1 MNTTHSDKNTRLLKG
16 ATYASVATAL
26 LLVGVKFAAWL
37 ATGSLSI
44 LASLIDSLMDVM
56 ASFINLM
63 AIRYSFNPADD
74 DHSFGHGKAE
84 ALAGLGQAS
93 FIAGS
98 ALILFMHGIERLT
111 TPVPIQS
118 LGLGIAVMVFSILAT
133 LILIAFQKY
142 VIQQTKSTA
151 IKADSLHYAT
161 DLLTNVCTIIAL
173 LLTLTRFS
181 WAPIMDPLFSLI
193 IALIIFRSA
202 WQIGSEAVQLLMDHQ
217 LPLEQREAI
226 QQIVLSHQHVLSM
239 HDLRTRQSGQIAII
253 QLHLDL
259 NATLPLAQAHNIGK
273 EVEKLIKESFP
284 DADITIHHDPVLTSV
299 DMTDTVDSG
308 QEVKPLTVLPL
319 KNG

>member
-1 MNTTHSDKNTRLLKG
+1 MNETPSHKTDQLLKR

-63 AIRYSFNPADD
+63 AIRYSLISADD

-98 ALILFMHGIERLT
+98 ALILFMQGIKRLT
-111 TPVPIQS
+111 SPVPIQAVG
-118 LGLGIAVMVFSILAT
+118 LGLGIMAFSILAT
-133 LILIAFQKY
+133 LILITFQRY
-142 VIQQTKSTA
+142 VIKKTKSTA
-151 IKADSLHYAT
+151 IRADSLHYAT
-161 DLLTNVCTIIAL
+161 DLLTNVCTIVAL

-181 WAPIMDPLFSLI
+181 WAPIMDPLFSII

-217 LPLEQREAI
+217 LPQEQRELI
-226 QQIVLSHQHVLSM
+226 QQIALGHQHVLGM

-259 NATLPLAQAHNIGK
+259 KATLPLAQAHSIGK
-273 EVEKLIKESFP
+273 DVEKLIRESFP
-284 DADITIHHDPVLTSV
+284 GADVTIHQDPVLTAAGMAV
-299 DMTDTVDSG
+299 TVDPG
-308 QEVKPLTVLPL
+308 Q
-319 KNG
+319 

>member
-1 MNTTHSDKNTRLLKG
+1 MDTTHSDKNVRLLKS

-56 ASFINLM
+56 ASSINLM
-63 AIRYSFNPADD
+63 AIRYSLNPADD

-93 FIAGS
+93 FITGS
-98 ALILFMHGIERLT
+98 ALILFMHGIERLK

-118 LGLGIAVMVFSILAT
+118 LGLGLGIMIFSIVAT
-133 LILIAFQKY
+133 LVLIAFQKY
-142 VIQQTKSTA
+142 VVQQTKSTA

-173 LLTLTRFS
+173 LLTCFS
-181 WAPIMDPLFSLI
+181 WGQIMDPIFSMI

-202 WQIGSEAVQLLMDHQ
+202 WQIGSEAVQLLMDQQ
-217 LPLEQREAI
+217 LPLEQRELI
-226 QQIVLSHQHVLSM
+226 RQIALGHQHVLGM

-259 NATLPLAQAHNIGK
+259 RATLPLAQAHSIGK
-273 EVEKLIKESFP
+273 DVEKLIRESFP
-284 DADITIHHDPVLTSV
+284 CADVTIHQDPVLTPAGM
-299 DMTDTVDSG
+299 DG
-308 QEVKPLTVLPL
+308 
-319 KNG
+319 

>member
-1 MNTTHSDKNTRLLKG
+1 MNTTHSDKNVRLLKR

-63 AIRYSFNPADD
+63 AIRYSLNPADD

-93 FIAGS
+93 FITGS
-98 ALILFMHGIERLT
+98 ALILFMHGIERLK

-118 LGLGIAVMVFSILAT
+118 LGLGVGIMVFSILAT

-142 VIQQTKSTA
+142 VVQQTKSTA

-173 LLTLTRFS
+173 LLTRFS
-181 WAPIMDPLFSLI
+181 WGQIMDPIFSMI

-202 WQIGSEAVQLLMDHQ
+202 WQIGSEAIQLLMDQQ
-217 LPLEQREAI
+217 LPREQRETI
-226 QQIVLSHQHVLSM
+226 QQIVLGHQHVLSM

-284 DADITIHHDPVLTSV
+284 GADITIHQDPVLTSV
-299 DMTDTVDSG
+299 DMTETVDS
-308 QEVKPLTVLPL
+308 QK
-319 KNG
+319 

>member
-1 MNTTHSDKNTRLLKG
+1 MTTTHSDKTARLLKG

-63 AIRYSFNPADD
+63 AIRFSLNPADD

-93 FIAGS
+93 FITGS
-98 ALILFMHGIERLT
+98 ALILFMHGIERLK

-118 LGLGIAVMVFSILAT
+118 LGLGIVIMIFSILAT
-133 LILIAFQKY
+133 LVLIAFQKY
-142 VIQQTKSTA
+142 VIKQTKSTA

-173 LLTLTRFS
+173 LLTRFS
-181 WAPIMDPLFSLI
+181 WGQIMDPIFSMI

-202 WQIGSEAVQLLMDHQ
+202 WQIGSEAVQLLMDQQ
-217 LPLEQREAI
+217 LPREQRETI
-226 QQIVLSHQHVLSM
+226 RQIVLDHQHVLGM

-259 NATLPLAQAHNIGK
+259 NASLQLAQAHTIGK
-273 EVEKLIKESFP
+273 NVEKLIRESFP
-284 DADITIHHDPVLTSV
+284 GADITIHQDPVLTSAG
-299 DMTDTVDSG
+299 MTDTVDSH
-308 QEVKPLTVLPL
+308 K
-319 KNG
+319 

>member
-1 MNTTHSDKNTRLLKG
+1 MNEAYSHKTEHLLKR

-63 AIRYSFNPADD
+63 AIRYSLISADD

-93 FIAGS
+93 FIACS
-98 ALILFMHGIERLT
+98 ALILFMHGIKRLT
-111 TPVPIQS
+111 SPVPIKEV
-118 LGLGIAVMVFSILAT
+118 GVGIGIMAFSILAT
-133 LILIAFQKY
+133 LVLITFQRY
-142 VIQQTKSTA
+142 VIKQTKSTA
-151 IKADSLHYAT
+151 IRADSLHYAT
-161 DLLTNVCTIIAL
+161 DLLTNVCTIVAL

-181 WAPIMDPLFSLI
+181 WAPIMDPLFSI
-193 IALIIFRSA
+193 VIALIIIHSA

-217 LPLEQREAI
+217 LPREQRELI
-226 QQIVLSHQHVLSM
+226 QQIVLDHQQVLGM

-253 QLHLDL
+253 QLHLNL
-259 NATLPLAQAHNIGK
+259 NAALPLAQAHAICK
-273 EVEKLIKESFP
+273 DVEKLIKESFP
-284 DADITIHHDPVLTSV
+284 DADVTIHQDPES
-299 DMTDTVDSG
+299 
-308 QEVKPLTVLPL
+308 
-319 KNG
+319 

>member
-1 MNTTHSDKNTRLLKG
+1 MNTTHSDKNVRLLKR
-16 ATYASVATAL
+16 ATYASVATAV

-63 AIRYSFNPADD
+63 AIRYSLNPADD

-98 ALILFMHGIERLT
+98 ALILFMHGIERLK
-111 TPVPIQS
+111 TPVPVQS
-118 LGLGIAVMVFSILAT
+118 LGLGVGIMVFSILAT

-142 VIQQTKSTA
+142 VVQQTKSTA

-173 LLTLTRFS
+173 LLTRFS
-181 WAPIMDPLFSLI
+181 WGQIMDPIFSMI

-202 WQIGSEAVQLLMDHQ
+202 WQIGCEAVQLLMDQQ
-217 LPLEQREAI
+217 LPREQRETI
-226 QQIVLSHQHVLSM
+226 QQIVLGHQHVLSM

-273 EVEKLIKESFP
+273 EVERLIKESFP
-284 DADITIHHDPVLTSV
+284 GADITIHQDPVLTSV
-299 DMTDTVDSG
+299 DMTNTVDFQG
-308 QEVKPLTVLPL
+308 
-319 KNG
+319 

>member
-1 MNTTHSDKNTRLLKG
+1 MNAIDSHKNGRLLKL

-63 AIRYSFNPADD
+63 AIRYSLNPADD

-98 ALILFMHGIERLT
+98 ALILLMHGIERLAS
-111 TPVPIQS
+111 PVPIQAV
-118 LGLGIAVMVFSILAT
+118 GLGIGTMLFSILAT
-133 LILIAFQKY
+133 IILIAFQRV
-142 VIQQTKSTA
+142 VIQKTNSTA
-151 IKADSLHYAT
+151 IRADSLHYAT
-161 DLLTNVCTIIAL
+161 DLLTNVFTILAL
-173 LLTLTRFS
+173 LLTRFS
-181 WAPIMDPLFSLI
+181 WGQIMDPLFSIL
-193 IALIIFRSA
+193 IALIIFHSA
-202 WQIGSEAVQLLMDHQ
+202 WKIGHEAVQLLMDQQ
-217 LPLEQREAI
+217 LPLDQRESI
-226 QQIVLSHQHVLSM
+226 QQIVLGHHDVLGM

-259 NATLPLAQAHNIGK
+259 NADLPLSQAHSIGK
-273 EVEKLIKESFP
+273 DVEDLIRQSFP
-284 DADITIHHDPVLTSV
+284 GADVTIHQDPMGTSAA
-299 DMTDTVDSG
+299 
-308 QEVKPLTVLPL
+308 
-319 KNG
+319 

>member
-1 MNTTHSDKNTRLLKG
+1 MNTTHSDKNVRLLKR
-16 ATYASVATAL
+16 ATYASVATAV

-63 AIRYSFNPADD
+63 AIRYSLNPADD

-98 ALILFMHGIERLT
+98 ALILFMHGIERLK
-111 TPVPIQS
+111 TPAPIQS
-118 LGLGIAVMVFSILAT
+118 LGLGVGIMVFSILAT

-142 VIQQTKSTA
+142 VVRQTKSTA

-173 LLTLTRFS
+173 LLTRFS
-181 WAPIMDPLFSLI
+181 WGQIMDPIFSMI

-202 WQIGSEAVQLLMDHQ
+202 WQIGSEAVQLLMDQQ
-217 LPLEQREAI
+217 LPREQLETI
-226 QQIVLSHQHVLSM
+226 QQIVLGHQHVLSM

-259 NATLPLAQAHNIGK
+259 DATLPLAQAHNIGK
-273 EVEKLIKESFP
+273 EVERLIKESFP
-284 DADITIHHDPVLTSV
+284 GADITIHQDPVLTSV
-299 DMTDTVDSG
+299 DMTDTVDLG
-308 QEVKPLTVLPL
+308 QEVKPLTALPL

>member
-1 MNTTHSDKNTRLLKG
+1 MNETPSHKTGRLLKR

-26 LLVGVKFAAWL
+26 LLVGSKFGAWL

-63 AIRYSFNPADD
+63 AIRYSLNPADD

-84 ALAGLGQAS
+84 ALAGLAQAS

-98 ALILFMHGIERLT
+98 ALILFMHGIERLK

-118 LGLGIAVMVFSILAT
+118 LGLGLGIMVFSILAT
-133 LILIAFQKY
+133 LILIAFQRY
-142 VIQQTKSTA
+142 VIKQTNSTA
-151 IKADSLHYAT
+151 IRADSLHYAT

-173 LLTLTRFS
+173 LLTRFS
-181 WAPIMDPLFSLI
+181 WGQIMDPIFSMI

-217 LPLEQREAI
+217 LPREQRELI
-226 QQIVLSHQHVLSM
+226 QQIVHSHQQVLGM
-239 HDLRTRQSGQIAII
+239 HDLRTRQSGQ
-253 QLHLDL
+253 
-259 NATLPLAQAHNIGK
+259 
-273 EVEKLIKESFP
+273 
-284 DADITIHHDPVLTSV
+284 
-299 DMTDTVDSG
+299 
-308 QEVKPLTVLPL
+308 
-319 KNG
+319 KNCTGFISAWGYG

>member
-1 MNTTHSDKNTRLLKG
+1 MTEQAHKTNQLLKL

-63 AIRYSFNPADD
+63 AIRYSLNPADD

-98 ALILFMHGIERLT
+98 ALILLIHGIERLT
-111 TPVPIQS
+111 TPAPIQA
-118 LGLGIAVMVFSILAT
+118 LGLGIGIMTFSILAT
-133 LILIAFQKY
+133 LILIAFQRY
-142 VIQQTKSTA
+142 VIKKTNSTA
-151 IKADSLHYAT
+151 IRADSLHYAT
-161 DLLTNVCTIIAL
+161 DLLTNVFTILAL
-173 LLTLTRFS
+173 LLTRFS
-181 WAPIMDPLFSLI
+181 WGQIMDPLFSII
-193 IALIIFRSA
+193 IALIIFHSA
-202 WQIGSEAVQLLMDHQ
+202 WKIGSEAVQLLMDHQ
-217 LPLEQREAI
+217 LPQEQRELI
-226 QQIVLSHQHVLSM
+226 QQIVHSHQHVFGM

-259 NATLPLAQAHNIGK
+259 NANLSLAEAHSIAK
-273 EVEKLIKESFP
+273 DVEKLIWESFP
-284 DADITIHHDPVLTSV
+284 GADVTIHQDPMPTSARIQ
-299 DMTDTVDSG
+299 TS
-308 QEVKPLTVLPL
+308 
-319 KNG
+319 

>member
-1 MNTTHSDKNTRLLKG
+1 MDTTHSYKNVRLLKS

-56 ASFINLM
+56 ASSINLM
-63 AIRYSFNPADD
+63 AIRYSLNPADD

-93 FIAGS
+93 FITGS
-98 ALILFMHGIERLT
+98 ALILFMHGIERLKS
-111 TPVPIQS
+111 PVPIQS
-118 LGLGIAVMVFSILAT
+118 LGLGLGIMIFSIVAT

-142 VIQQTKSTA
+142 VVQQTKSTA
-151 IKADSLHYAT
+151 IKADSLHYTT

-173 LLTLTRFS
+173 LLTCFS
-181 WAPIMDPLFSLI
+181 WGQIMDPLFSMI

-202 WQIGSEAVQLLMDHQ
+202 WQIGSEAVQLLMDQQ
-217 LPLEQREAI
+217 LPLEQRELI
-226 QQIVLSHQHVLSM
+226 RQIALGHQHVLGM
-239 HDLRTRQSGQIAII
+239 HDLRTRQSGQIAFI

-259 NATLPLAQAHNIGK
+259 NATLPLAEAHTIGK
-273 EVEKLIKESFP
+273 DVEKLIKESFP
-284 DADITIHHDPVLTSV
+284 GADVIIHQDPMPTAAR
-299 DMTDTVDSG
+299 MADTVDLE
-308 QEVKPLTVLPL
+308 Q
-319 KNG
+319 

>member
-1 MNTTHSDKNTRLLKG
+1 MTTTHSDKTVRLLKG

-44 LASLIDSLMDVM
+44 LASLIDSLMDVI

-63 AIRYSFNPADD
+63 AIRYSLNPADD

-93 FIAGS
+93 FITGS
-98 ALILFMHGIERLT
+98 ALILFMHGIERLK

-118 LGLGIAVMVFSILAT
+118 LGLGLGVMAFSILAT
-133 LILIAFQKY
+133 LILITFQKY

-173 LLTLTRFS
+173 LLTRFS
-181 WAPIMDPLFSLI
+181 WGQIMDPIFSMI

-202 WQIGSEAVQLLMDHQ
+202 WQIGSEAVQLLMDQQ
-217 LPLEQREAI
+217 LPREQRETI
-226 QQIVLSHQHVLSM
+226 QQIVLGHQYVLGM
-239 HDLRTRQSGQIAII
+239 HDLRTRKSGQIAII

-259 NATLPLAQAHNIGK
+259 NATLPLAQAHTIGK
-273 EVEKLIKESFP
+273 NVEKLIRESFP
-284 DADITIHHDPVLTSV
+284 GADVTIHQDPVLTSAR
-299 DMTDTVDSG
+299 MNDTVDPG
-308 QEVKPLTVLPL
+308 R
-319 KNG
+319 

>member
-1 MNTTHSDKNTRLLKG
+1 MNETHSHKTEQLLKR

-63 AIRYSFNPADD
+63 AIRYSLISADD

-111 TPVPIQS
+111 SPVPIQAV
-118 LGLGIAVMVFSILAT
+118 GLGIGIMAFSILAT
-133 LILIAFQKY
+133 LVLITFQRY
-142 VIQQTKSTA
+142 VIKKTKSTA
-151 IKADSLHYAT
+151 IRADSLHYAT
-161 DLLTNVCTIIAL
+161 DLLTNVCTIVAL

-181 WAPIMDPLFSLI
+181 WAPIMDPLFSII

-217 LPLEQREAI
+217 LPQEQRELI
-226 QQIVLSHQHVLSM
+226 QQIALGHQHVLGM

-259 NATLPLAQAHNIGK
+259 KATLPLAQAHSICK
-273 EVEKLIKESFP
+273 DVERLIRENFP
-284 DADITIHHDPVLTSV
+284 GADVTIHQDPVLTSAEIQA
-299 DMTDTVDSG
+299 S
-308 QEVKPLTVLPL
+308 
-319 KNG
+319 

>member
-1 MNTTHSDKNTRLLKG
+1 MNETPSHKTGRLLKR

-26 LLVGVKFAAWL
+26 LLVGCKFGAWL

-63 AIRYSFNPADD
+63 AIRYSLNPADD

-84 ALAGLGQAS
+84 ALAGLAQAS

-98 ALILFMHGIERLT
+98 ALILFMHGIERLK

-118 LGLGIAVMVFSILAT
+118 LGLGLGIMVFSILAT
-133 LILIAFQKY
+133 LILIAFQRY
-142 VIQQTKSTA
+142 VIKQTNSTA
-151 IKADSLHYAT
+151 IRADSLHYAT

-173 LLTLTRFS
+173 LLTRFS
-181 WAPIMDPLFSLI
+181 WGQIMDPIFSMI

-217 LPLEQREAI
+217 LPQEQRELI
-226 QQIVLSHQHVLSM
+226 QQIVHGHQQVLGM

-259 NATLPLAQAHNIGK
+259 NANLPLSQAHSISK
-273 EVEKLIKESFP
+273 DVEKLIWKSFP
-284 DADITIHHDPVLTSV
+284 GADVTIHQDPMPTSARIQ
-299 DMTDTVDSG
+299 TS
-308 QEVKPLTVLPL
+308 
-319 KNG
+319 

>member
-1 MNTTHSDKNTRLLKG
+1 MNTPHSDKNVRLLKR

-26 LLVGVKFAAWL
+26 ILVGVKFAAWL

-63 AIRYSFNPADD
+63 AIRYSLNPADD

-93 FIAGS
+93 FITGS
-98 ALILFMHGIERLT
+98 ALILFMHGIERLK

-118 LGLGIAVMVFSILAT
+118 LGLGIGIMVFSILAT
-133 LILIAFQKY
+133 LILIAFQRY
-142 VIQQTKSTA
+142 VIRRTKSTA
-151 IKADSLHYAT
+151 IRADSLHYAT

-173 LLTLTRFS
+173 LLTRFS
-181 WAPIMDPLFSLI
+181 WGQIMDPIFSMI

-202 WQIGSEAVQLLMDHQ
+202 WQIGSEAVQLLMDQQ
-217 LPLEQREAI
+217 LPPEQRELI
-226 QQIVLSHQHVLSM
+226 RQIALGHQRVLGM

-259 NATLPLAQAHNIGK
+259 NAALPLAQAHSIGK
-273 EVEKLIKESFP
+273 DVETLIREHFP
-284 DADITIHHDPVLTSV
+284 NADVTIHQDPILTSAGTANIMDTVVLTRRVRS
-299 DMTDTVDSG
+299 
-308 QEVKPLTVLPL
+308 
-319 KNG
+319 

>member
-1 MNTTHSDKNTRLLKG
+1 MNETHSHKTDQLLKH

-63 AIRYSFNPADD
+63 AIRYSLTSADD

-98 ALILFMHGIERLT
+98 ALILLMHGIERLAS
-111 TPVPIQS
+111 PVPIQAV
-118 LGLGIAVMVFSILAT
+118 GLGIGTMSFSILAT
-133 LILIAFQKY
+133 LILIAFQRY
-142 VIQQTKSTA
+142 VINKTNSTA
-151 IKADSLHYAT
+151 IRADSLHYAT
-161 DLLTNVCTIIAL
+161 DLLTNVCTIVAL

-181 WAPIMDPLFSLI
+181 WAAIMDPLFSIL

-217 LPLEQREAI
+217 LPLEQRELI
-226 QQIVLSHQHVLSM
+226 RQITIGHQHVMGM

-259 NATLPLAQAHNIGK
+259 NATLPLAVAHTIGK
-273 EVEKLIKESFP
+273 EVEKLIKEKFPGADVTIHQDPMLISTRTP
-284 DADITIHHDPVLTSV
+284 DARG
-299 DMTDTVDSG
+299 SG
-308 QEVKPLTVLPL
+308 Q
-319 KNG
+319 

>member
-1 MNTTHSDKNTRLLKG
+1 MNETPSHKTGRLLKR

-26 LLVGVKFAAWL
+26 LLVGSKFGAWL

-63 AIRYSFNPADD
+63 AIRYSLNPADD

-84 ALAGLGQAS
+84 ALAGLAQAS

-98 ALILFMHGIERLT
+98 ALILFMHGIERLK

-118 LGLGIAVMVFSILAT
+118 LGLGLGIMVFSILAT
-133 LILIAFQKY
+133 LILIAFQRY
-142 VIQQTKSTA
+142 VIKQTNSTA
-151 IKADSLHYAT
+151 IRADSLHYAT

-173 LLTLTRFS
+173 LLTRFS
-181 WAPIMDPLFSLI
+181 WGQIMDPIFSMI

-217 LPLEQREAI
+217 LPREQRELI
-226 QQIVLSHQHVLSM
+226 QQIVHSHQQVLGM

-259 NATLPLAQAHNIGK
+259 NADLPLSQAHSIGK
-273 EVEKLIKESFP
+273 DVEQLIWKSFP
-284 DADITIHHDPVLTSV
+284 CADVTIHQDPMPASARIQTS
-299 DMTDTVDSG
+299 
-308 QEVKPLTVLPL
+308 
-319 KNG
+319 